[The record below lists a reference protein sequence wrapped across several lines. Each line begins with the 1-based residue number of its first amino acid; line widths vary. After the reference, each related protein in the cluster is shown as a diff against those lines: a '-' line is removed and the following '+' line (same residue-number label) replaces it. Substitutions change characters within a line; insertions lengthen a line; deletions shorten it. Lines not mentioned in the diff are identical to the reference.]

1 MSSRFW
7 RMCRASAS
15 PTSSPRTWCATRWCS
30 ASSRPTSASRTSRPP
45 AVRPATSPPTTIRA
59 HGPTT
64 MLELDLQ
71 LATTGRHPSEADLRR
86 WCELALRQRSGDS
99 ELTIRLVDEEEGRE
113 LNRTWRHKDY
123 ATNVLSF
130 PADVPDE
137 FLDIPLLGDLVI
149 CVPVVEREAAEQG
162 KTPEAH
168 WAHLVIHGCLHLLG
182 YDHIE
187 DAEAEEME
195 GLERELLAEL
205 GHPDPYAGDEDD

>member
-1 MSSRFW
+1 M
-7 RMCRASAS
+7 
-15 PTSSPRTWCATRWCS
+15 
-30 ASSRPTSASRTSRPP
+30 
-45 AVRPATSPPTTIRA
+45 I
-59 HGPTT
+59 
-64 MLELDLQ
+64 ELDLQ
-71 LATTGRHPSEADLRR
+71 IASDASNLPTEAQFSA
-86 WCELALRQRSGDS
+86 WCAIALRQRSADS
-99 ELTIRLVDEEEGRE
+99 ELTIRLVDEAEGRE
-113 LNRTWRHKDY
+113 LNNTWRQKDY

-162 KTPEAH
+162 KSPEAH

-195 GLERELLAEL
+195 ALERELLAEL
-205 GHPDPYAGDEDD
+205 GHPDPYADEDEPHTTQKVPE